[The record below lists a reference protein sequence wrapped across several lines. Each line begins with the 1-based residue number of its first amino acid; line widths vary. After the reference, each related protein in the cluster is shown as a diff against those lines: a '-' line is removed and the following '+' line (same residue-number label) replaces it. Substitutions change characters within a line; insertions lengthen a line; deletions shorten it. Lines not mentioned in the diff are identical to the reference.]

1 MTDRLRKG
9 GSLSGRERNCAF
21 LNLGERRF
29 ATISGLSGFDFPDD
43 ARALTLVDWN
53 GDGLMDVWTSNRT
66 APRIRY
72 LENQLPRNAR
82 WIQFGLREKGFL
94 DPIGARVELGL
105 TDGRVLL
112 RTLRAGEG
120 FLGQSSR
127 FLHFGLGEASIR
139 SLRVRWPDGQWQDF
153 PVVDPARRYLLDR
166 EAGAAKPVTAAPAT
180 AVAQGG
186 LEESEAVLSPWIRL
200 PMALAMPPLVARQP
214 DGKAVFF
221 PPGDGRP
228 FLINLWDPTCAD
240 CAVELREW
248 VANREQFPTGLR
260 IATLL
265 ANPNIDEA
273 VARSFVAEN
282 QLPFAWGRLEASST
296 ALLAEF
302 LQSLFQTRDA
312 FAAPAS
318 FLVDG
323 QGNLISFSIGK
334 VTVDQVA
341 AEFRALPPTDESSA
355 DRLTR
360 VFGKEGVWLETAKNQ
375 NLLFVPRRLMEA
387 GQVGLAALYV
397 RRAWQHLSRHRDIDR
412 LLVWIG
418 DEYFKQGKAVEGL
431 KFHLNA
437 LGNGTKDPVVMNN
450 VAWQLSTHPD
460 PKVRNGVLA
469 VRWAEKAVAVTQGKE
484 ATYFDTLAAAYAEN
498 GQFDQALGAVAKGL
512 ELAREERNTALFKE
526 LAAAGEL
533 YRRKQPRRSQ

>member
-1 MTDRLRKG
+1 
-9 GSLSGRERNCAF
+9 
-21 LNLGERRF
+21 
-29 ATISGLSGFDFPDD
+29 
-43 ARALTLVDWN
+43 
-53 GDGLMDVWTSNRT
+53 
-66 APRIRY
+66 
-72 LENQLPRNAR
+72 
-82 WIQFGLREKGFL
+82 
-94 DPIGARVELGL
+94 
-105 TDGRVLL
+105 
-112 RTLRAGEG
+112 
-120 FLGQSSR
+120 
-127 FLHFGLGEASIR
+127 
-139 SLRVRWPDGQWQDF
+139 
-153 PVVDPARRYLLDR
+153 
-166 EAGAAKPVTAAPAT
+166 
-180 AVAQGG
+180 
-186 LEESEAVLSPWIRL
+186 
-200 PMALAMPPLVARQP
+200 
-214 DGKAVFF
+214 
-221 PPGDGRP
+221 
-228 FLINLWDPTCAD
+228 
-240 CAVELREW
+240 
-248 VANREQFPTGLR
+248 
-260 IATLL
+260 LL